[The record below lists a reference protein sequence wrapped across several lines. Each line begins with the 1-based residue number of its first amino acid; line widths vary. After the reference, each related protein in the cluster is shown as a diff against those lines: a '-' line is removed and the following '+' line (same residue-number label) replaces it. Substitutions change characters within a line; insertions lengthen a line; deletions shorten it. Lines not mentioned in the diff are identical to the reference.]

1 MKMAEQALVKQV
13 EQIKQLAEEA
23 VAEGRLDEA
32 VETYASAIA
41 MALEPF
47 SRPMSPSDAGMW
59 I

>member
-1 MKMAEQALVKQV
+1 MAEQALVKEV

-47 SRPMSPSDAGMW
+47 SRPMSPSDGGMW